1 MTRVRTGLSR
11 RIGLVSVCADIGMA
25 YAQQKCKKLK
35 SETECTDHARRGVAL
50 AARGGR
56 AEAGARSTDN
66 LGPCTPVFS
75 LNIAGIRAHGR
86 LLRRQT
92 PKPKLPRR
100 RRHVRI
106 LALKLLL
113 NLIFVFVFA

>member
-1 MTRVRTGLSR
+1 MPDVSKIINWSSSNQMWDVKCEVSALS
-11 RIGLVSVCADIGMA
+11 LMA
-25 YAQQKCKKLK
+25 
-35 SETECTDHARRGVAL
+35 
-50 AARGGR
+50 

-113 NLIFVFVFA
+113 LLNLIFVFVFA